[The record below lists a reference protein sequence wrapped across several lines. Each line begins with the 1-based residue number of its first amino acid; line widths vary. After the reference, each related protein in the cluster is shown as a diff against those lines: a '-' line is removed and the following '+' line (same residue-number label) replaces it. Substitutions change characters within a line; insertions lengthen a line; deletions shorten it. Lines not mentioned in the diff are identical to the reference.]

1 MHRTRTASHAPARL
15 ALATAAIV
23 LASGV
28 SGCHWFGKKD
38 ELYTQSVESRP
49 LEVPPDLDRPSA
61 DRAMAL
67 PSAGGSATAS
77 GVASAAGSPGAAAPI
92 GFNATG
98 DRDALFAKVGEVLAA
113 TPGVTI
119 ASKAQILGT
128 YDVDYMDAKFLVRVT
143 KAGDGVYI
151 SAVDPRGLPPVGEP
165 PVKLIGALKA
175 AIAP

>member
-1 MHRTRTASHAPARL
+1 MRRSARMS
-15 ALATAAIV
+15 TVAIPIIAV
-23 LASGV
+23 LLVGGL
-28 SGCHWFGKKD
+28 SGCKMFGKKND
-38 ELYTQSVESRP
+38 LYAQSAESRP

-61 DRAMAL
+61 DKAMSL
-67 PSAGGSATAS
+67 PAAGGSVSAS
-77 GVASAAGSPGAAAPI
+77 GMNNAGGSTATPV
-92 GFNATG
+92 GFNASG
-98 DRDALFAKVGEVLAA
+98 DRDTLFTKVGEVLAA
-113 TPGVTI
+113 TPGLTI

-128 YDVDYMDAKFLVRVT
+128 YDVDYQNAKFLVRVT

>member
-1 MHRTRTASHAPARL
+1 MRRSTRMSQVAAPL
-15 ALATAAIV
+15 VATLLV
-23 LASGV
+23 VGL
-28 SGCHWFGKKD
+28 SGCQLFGKKND
-38 ELYTQSVESRP
+38 LYAQSAESRP

-61 DRAMAL
+61 DKAMSL
-67 PSAGGSATAS
+67 PAAGGSVSAS
-77 GVASAAGSPGAAAPI
+77 GMNNAGGSSAAPI

-98 DRDALFAKVGEVLAA
+98 DRDMLFGKVGEVLAA
-113 TPGVTI
+113 TTGVTVVNR
-119 ASKAQILGT
+119 AQILGT

-151 SAVDPRGLPPVGEP
+151 SAVDPRGLPPVGEA

>member
-1 MHRTRTASHAPARL
+1 MRRSTRMSPVAAPLVA
-15 ALATAAIV
+15 ALLVAG
-23 LASGV
+23 L
-28 SGCHWFGKKD
+28 SGCQLFGKKN
-38 ELYTQSVESRP
+38 ELYAQSAESRP

-61 DRAMAL
+61 DKAMSL
-67 PSAGGSATAS
+67 PAAGGSVSAS
-77 GVASAAGSPGAAAPI
+77 GMNIAGGSSAAPI
-92 GFNATG
+92 GFNASG
-98 DRDALFAKVGEVLAA
+98 DRDQLFAKVGEVLAA
-113 TPGVTI
+113 TPGLKI